1 MEPLQ
6 VMPLDESFNLVS
18 GPLDYESLQ
27 WNRKY
32 YETGDFSMSVLS
44 SDYDPSWAYIYTPFR
59 PEMGIIQKVEFSDTS
74 HTPDGKDTVTVS
86 GFFMDWVLDR
96 LVFLVEQTEQEKVIV
111 PKPSRPSNSAPK
123 PNLKQDSEGNLYFE
137 YNEGTS
143 SHHYNSVETGECIWP
158 DQIEGEETWTDV
170 PLEAGDGMSEQ
181 RYPVRDAQGNVT
193 GDFGSGWY
201 NAKYNYYSSDDGK
214 LHVVGDD
221 GEEATYDLVGN
232 GTNAV
237 VYKDDDGSYKW
248 VWGVVE
254 EGEES
259 AKDRYEREVEDW
271 EKNTQSLQVDD
282 DGNRYY
288 YRTVKGPWQLRTD
301 INDVTTPQDNVQ
313 WVIKMAQKVF
323 GNNFFY
329 DEPDFSGETKILS
342 PSLTRIGDFFRQEL
356 KTIEAGLRVFYSFK
370 SNQMI
375 FQVWRG
381 LDRTQDEN
389 SPAIDD
395 AVEQDAPAMLMAANE
410 ISTMSA
416 ATASLPSGYV
426 ELEYIESTGTQY
438 INTGFIPNQDT
449 RAVLDIESD
458 EAIPECHVFGSRSGM
473 SSDEFC
479 VLIDAQLKW
488 RTDYG
493 TSQVTT
499 NSAPRSGRILIDKNK
514 ATTTIGTVTLQNTA
528 QTFSAGC
535 PMYLFAINTAGS
547 TTTFASV
554 KLHSSQIYDNGTLVR
569 DFTPA
574 RRVSDSAVG
583 LYDSV
588 NGQFYAN
595 AGSGLFLAGPNVS
608 NGGVEVPDGYTQ
620 LEYVE
625 TDGQSYI
632 DTGVPAR
639 GNYDVSCDFMFTGQ
653 TNLMT
658 PFGSCETTSSRAYI
672 FVYNLK
678 EGVWFYDQTTYR
690 GNTSMSVGTRY
701 TVSII
706 AGCPYINGNK
716 LLSVTQSW
724 FVSQY
729 TYYIMSYNSKGSP
742 GNLTQGRIYAFS
754 VTDGSGPKANMVPAK
769 RDSDGAVGMY
779 DTVRDTFIQGTGALI
794 AGPPVVVEI
803 EDHLTYYP
811 NSITATGTMEPTE
824 GYQNQTVIVA
834 ACEFTDP
841 GRTFTGWNTLVDGTG
856 TTYQPGS
863 EYMLTSGDDALYAQ
877 WSGQPDPGPGPDV
890 PDGNA
895 WAVFSDKWGSLYDYS
910 ASVDDSNYRNLCYV
924 LHEFDEPVWDDSGH
938 PVVETITGELMTEI
952 LGYQV
957 KYTRQRGQWTIR
969 LEDDYED
976 RETWLDKRDEKPE
989 QDQDWPRDMQEEMP
1003 DVSGVTKESYDQFKT
1018 SLQNEGRAYL
1028 EENYPIVKNLDTGT
1042 LDMSEYLTGFDL
1054 GDKVDMEVSTL
1065 GLKETARIIEV
1076 DEVHESGNSEIH
1088 LVMGEEMVTSTRK
1101 AGLN

>member
-44 SDYDPSWAYIYTPFR
+44 TDYDPSWAYIYTPFR

-111 PKPSRPSNSAPK
+111 PKPTRPSTSAPK
-123 PNLKQDSEGNLYFE
+123 PNLKQDSDGNLYFE

-170 PLEAGDGMSEQ
+170 PLGAGEGMSEE
-181 RYPVRDAQGNVT
+181 RFPVRDGQGNVT

-201 NAKYNYYSSDDGK
+201 NTSYNYYSSSDGK

-221 GEEATYDLVGN
+221 GEEKTYDLVGN

-237 VYKDDDGSYKW
+237 VYEDTDGSYKW
-248 VWGVVE
+248 VWGVVK

-259 AKDRYEREVEDW
+259 AQDRYEREVEDW

-356 KTIEAGLRVFYSFK
+356 KTIEAGLRIFYSFK

-375 FQVWRG
+375 FQIWRG

-389 SPAIDD
+389 APGADD
-395 AVEQDAPAMLMAANE
+395 PVTNVMAL
-410 ISTMSA
+410 SA
-416 ATASLPSGYV
+416 DPLTDSDYQLPDGYTQ
-426 ELEYIESTGTQY
+426 LEYIESTGTQY
-438 INTGFIPNQDT
+438 INTGFIPNQNT

-458 EAIPECHVFGSRSGM
+458 EAIPECHVFGSRVGM

-479 VLIDAQLKW
+479 VIVDAQLRW

-499 NSAPRSGRILIDKNK
+499 SSAPRSGRILIDKNK
-514 ATTTIGTVTLQNTA
+514 ATTAIGTVTLQNTA
-528 QTFSAGC
+528 QTFSAGF

-547 TTTFASV
+547 TSTFASV
-554 KLHSSQIYDNGTLVR
+554 KLHSAQIYDNGTLVR

-574 RRVSDSAVG
+574 RRANDSAVG

-588 NGQFYAN
+588 NGQFYGN
-595 AGSGLFLAGPNVS
+595 AGSGSFSAG
-608 NGGVEVPDGYTQ
+608 
-620 LEYVE
+620 
-625 TDGQSYI
+625 
-632 DTGVPAR
+632 
-639 GNYDVSCDFMFTGQ
+639 
-653 TNLMT
+653 
-658 PFGSCETTSSRAYI
+658 
-672 FVYNLK
+672 
-678 EGVWFYDQTTYR
+678 
-690 GNTSMSVGTRY
+690 
-701 TVSII
+701 
-706 AGCPYINGNK
+706 
-716 LLSVTQSW
+716 
-724 FVSQY
+724 
-729 TYYIMSYNSKGSP
+729 
-742 GNLTQGRIYAFS
+742 
-754 VTDGSGPKANMVPAK
+754 
-769 RDSDGAVGMY
+769 
-779 DTVRDTFIQGTGALI
+779 
-794 AGPPVVVEI
+794 PVVVKPV
-803 EDHLTYYP
+803 EDQLTYYP
-811 NSITATGTMEPTE
+811 NSLTATGATPPTA
-824 GYQNQTVIVA
+824 GYQGQPVVVA
-834 ACEFTDP
+834 QCGFIDSQ
-841 GRTFTGWNTLVDGTG
+841 RTFTGWNTMDDGTG

-863 EYMLTSGDDALYAQ
+863 EYVLTEGNDVLYAQ
-877 WSGQPDPGPGPDV
+877 WTGGPGPDPGPDV

-924 LHEFDEPVWDDSGH
+924 LHEFEEPVWDDSGH
-938 PVVETITGELMTEI
+938 PVVETVTGEYLTEI
-952 LGYQV
+952 LGYRV
-957 KYTRQRGQWTIR
+957 KYTKQRSQWVVR

-989 QDQDWPRDMQEEMP
+989 QDGDWPRDMQEEMP

-1054 GDKVDMEVSTL
+1054 GDKVDMEVSRL
-1065 GLKETARIIEV
+1065 GLKETARIIGV
-1076 DEVHESGNSEIH
+1076 DEVHESGRSEIH
-1088 LVMGEEMVTSTRK
+1088 LTMGDELVTNTKK
-1101 AGLN
+1101 ARLS

>member
-6 VMPLDESFNLVS
+6 VMPLDADFNLLS

-44 SDYDPSWAYIYTPFR
+44 TDYDPAWAYIYTPFR
-59 PEMGIIQKVEFSDTS
+59 PEMGIIQKVEFADTS

-86 GFFMDWVLDR
+86 GFFLDFMLDK

-111 PKPSRPSNSAPK
+111 PKPTRPSNSAPK

-170 PLEAGDGMSEQ
+170 PLQAGDGMNEQ

-221 GEEATYDLVGN
+221 GEEASYDLVGN

-237 VYKDDDGSYKW
+237 VYKDTDGSYKW
-248 VWGVVE
+248 VWGVVK

-259 AKDRYEREVEDW
+259 AQDRYEREVEDW

-329 DEPDFSGETKILS
+329 DEPDFTGETKVLS

-356 KTIEAGLRVFYSFK
+356 KTIEAGLRIFYSFK
-370 SNQMI
+370 ANQMI
-375 FQVWRG
+375 FQIWRG

-389 SPAIDD
+389 APGADD
-395 AVEQDAPAMLMAANE
+395 PVTNVMAL
-410 ISTMSA
+410 SA
-416 ATASLPSGYV
+416 DPLTDSDYQLPDGYTQ
-426 ELEYIESTGTQY
+426 LEYIESTGTQY
-438 INTGFIPNQDT
+438 INTGFIPNQNT

-458 EAIPECHVFGSRSGM
+458 EAIPECHVFGSRAGM

-499 NSAPRSGRILIDKNK
+499 SSAPRSGRILIDKNK
-514 ATTTIGTVTLQNTA
+514 ATTAIGTVTLQNTA
-528 QTFSAGC
+528 QTFSAGF

-547 TTTFASV
+547 TSTFASV

-569 DFTPA
+569 DFIPA
-574 RRVSDSAVG
+574 RRANDSAVG

-588 NGQFYAN
+588 SGQFYEN
-595 AGSGLFLAGPNVS
+595 AGSGSFSAG
-608 NGGVEVPDGYTQ
+608 
-620 LEYVE
+620 
-625 TDGQSYI
+625 
-632 DTGVPAR
+632 
-639 GNYDVSCDFMFTGQ
+639 
-653 TNLMT
+653 
-658 PFGSCETTSSRAYI
+658 
-672 FVYNLK
+672 
-678 EGVWFYDQTTYR
+678 
-690 GNTSMSVGTRY
+690 
-701 TVSII
+701 
-706 AGCPYINGNK
+706 
-716 LLSVTQSW
+716 
-724 FVSQY
+724 
-729 TYYIMSYNSKGSP
+729 
-742 GNLTQGRIYAFS
+742 
-754 VTDGSGPKANMVPAK
+754 
-769 RDSDGAVGMY
+769 
-779 DTVRDTFIQGTGALI
+779 
-794 AGPPVVVEI
+794 PVVVKPV
-803 EDHLTYYP
+803 EDQLTYYP
-811 NSITATGTMEPTE
+811 NSLTATGSTPPTA
-824 GYQNQTVIVA
+824 GYQGQPVVVA
-834 ACEFTDP
+834 QCGFIDSQ
-841 GRTFTGWNTLVDGTG
+841 RTFTGWNTSEDGTG

-863 EYMLTSGDDALYAQ
+863 EYILTEGDDRLYAQ
-877 WSGQPDPGPGPDV
+877 WSGGGIDPGPDV
-890 PDGNA
+890 PEGNA
-895 WAVFSDKWGSLYDYS
+895 WAVFSDTWGSLYDYS

-924 LHEFDEPVWDDSGH
+924 LHEYDEPAWDDDGH
-938 PVVETITGELMTEI
+938 PVVEEVTGEYMTEI
-952 LGYQV
+952 VGYRV
-957 KYTRQRGQWTIR
+957 KYIRQRGQWVVR

-1018 SLQNEGRAYL
+1018 ALMNEGRSYL
-1028 EENYPIVKNLDTGT
+1028 EENYAIVKNLDTGT
-1042 LDMSEYLTGFDL
+1042 LDTADYLTGFDL
-1054 GDKVDMEVSTL
+1054 GDKVDMAVSTI

-1076 DEVHESGNSEIH
+1076 DEVHESGHSEVH
-1088 LVMGEEMVTSTRK
+1088 LIMGDEIVTNMRK
-1101 AGLN
+1101 AVLN